1 MQTYTPTELEA
12 AAAAAVE
19 LFRAKYGISLLKA
32 LPVPGVLPEERTI
45 RKLAESSPGQY
56 TSASVFTAVMQRTPT
71 HSEVVKTGHLLGR
84 MGFARTK
91 AGPTTLW
98 LLDER
103 SRLGAN

>member
-56 TSASVFTAVMQRTPT
+56 PSASVFTAVMQRTPT
-71 HSEVVKTGHLLGR
+71 HSEAVKTGHLLGR

-98 LLDER
+98 LLDA
-103 SRLGAN
+103 SVLQGAD